1 LCAPLRA
8 STFSGE
14 EVPVDSERLDEQQ
27 LRSMSTSELVRLA
40 LGEAQLL
47 AKAEVLHAKEEL
59 RAEVKASKVSGILIG
74 AGGAAA
80 LCAISVLLVALALL
94 FPISEPLAVSLVGA
108 AVLVVGGGL
117 ALAGVRKIPRKP
129 LPKTQER
136 LKRDVAIARER
147 LS

>member
-1 LCAPLRA
+1 M
-8 STFSGE
+8 
-14 EVPVDSERLDEQQ
+14 DSERLDEQQ

-47 AKAEVLHAKEEL
+47 ARAEVLHAKEEIRGEL
-59 RAEVKASKVSGILIG
+59 KAAKASGILIG
-74 AGGAAA
+74 AGSAAA
-80 LCAISVLLVALALL
+80 LCAVAVLLVALGLL
-94 FPISEPLAVSLVGA
+94 IPLAEPLAVALVGV
-108 AVLVVGGGL
+108 AVLVVSGGL
-117 ALAGVRKIPRKP
+117 ALAGVRKLPRKP

>member
-1 LCAPLRA
+1 
-8 STFSGE
+8 
-14 EVPVDSERLDEQQ
+14 VDSEHLDEQQ
-27 LRSMSTSELVRLA
+27 LRTMPTSELVRLA
-40 LGEAQLL
+40 LEEAQLL
-47 AKAEVLHAKEEL
+47 ARAEVLHAKEEL
-59 RAEVKASKVSGILIG
+59 RAELKSAKASGILIG
-74 AGGAAA
+74 AGGVAA
-80 LCAISVLLVALALL
+80 LCAISVLLVALGLL
-94 FPISEPLAVSLVGA
+94 IPISEPLAVALVGV

>member
-1 LCAPLRA
+1 
-8 STFSGE
+8 
-14 EVPVDSERLDEQQ
+14 VDSERLDEQQ

-40 LGEAQLL
+40 LGEARLL
-47 AKAEVLHAKEEL
+47 ARAEVLHAKEEIRGEL
-59 RAEVKASKVSGILIG
+59 KAAKMSGILIG
-74 AGGAAA
+74 AGSSAA

-94 FPISEPLAVSLVGA
+94 FPIAEPLAVAVVGVV
-108 AVLVVGGGL
+108 VLVMGGGL
-117 ALAGVRKIPRKP
+117 VLAGMRKLPRQP

>member
-1 LCAPLRA
+1 M
-8 STFSGE
+8 
-14 EVPVDSERLDEQQ
+14 DSERLDEEQ

-40 LGEAQLL
+40 LGEAKLL
-47 AKAEVLHAKEEL
+47 ARAEVLHAKQEL
-59 RAEVKASKVSGILIG
+59 KAEVRAAKASAILLG

-94 FPISEPLAVSLVGA
+94 FPISEPLAVAIVGA
-108 AVLVVGGGL
+108 AVLVLGGGL
-117 ALAGVRKIPRKP
+117 ALIGVRKIPRQP